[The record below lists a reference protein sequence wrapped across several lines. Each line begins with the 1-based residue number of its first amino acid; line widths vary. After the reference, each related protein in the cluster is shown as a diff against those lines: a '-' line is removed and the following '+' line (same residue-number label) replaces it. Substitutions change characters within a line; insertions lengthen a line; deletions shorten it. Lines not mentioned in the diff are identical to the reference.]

1 MISSYLLVID
11 ILIVVLIVTI
21 VSIIFFEAPVWFI
34 IFPLIP
40 IGIVFIIWLIRKIDD
55 FRDD

>member
-11 ILIVVLIVTI
+11 ILIVALIVTI

>member
-11 ILIVVLIVTI
+11 ILVVALIVTI
-21 VSIIFFEAPVWFI
+21 VSIIFFEVPVWFI
-34 IFPLIP
+34 VFPLIP
-40 IGIVFIIWLIRKIDD
+40 LGIVFIIWLIRKIDE